1 MTTLPTR
8 VFPSPQNTRSLAG
21 GGEPLG
27 MAFFALLLAWRLALG
42 LLDLRGNA
50 DASMLLNI
58 PTWWG
63 YVPLVPSFFLLGL
76 TALYQAHANLRKLR
90 A

>member
-1 MTTLPTR
+1 
-8 VFPSPQNTRSLAG
+8 
-21 GGEPLG
+21 
-27 MAFFALLLAWRLALG
+27 
-42 LLDLRGNA
+42 
-50 DASMLLNI
+50 MLLNI